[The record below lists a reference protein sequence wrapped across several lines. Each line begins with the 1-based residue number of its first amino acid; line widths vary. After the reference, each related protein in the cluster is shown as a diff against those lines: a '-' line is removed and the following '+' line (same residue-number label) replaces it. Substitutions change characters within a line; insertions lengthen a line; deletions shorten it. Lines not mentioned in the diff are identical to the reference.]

1 MATGILGTQL
11 HHCGYR
17 PKWMPDFDDNPN
29 FHDFHHETFIGNF
42 GMIGLCDWLH
52 KTDLKW
58 RRVRHARR
66 QR

>member
-1 MATGILGTQL
+1 
-11 HHCGYR
+11 
-17 PKWMPDFDDNPN
+17 MPDFDDNPN